1 MKIRSCGFV
10 KSVLNLSDCPPEG
23 RPEFA
28 FAGRSNVGKSSLLNT
43 LLNRRG
49 LAKTS
54 KTPGKTRTLNFFD
67 VNGELYLVDLP
78 GYGYA
83 KAPKA
88 LQANW
93 GKAITTYLRERKSL
107 RLVVHLLDARHEPT
121 QRDHELLDML
131 DAFARPV
138 VLVATKVDKLKQ
150 KDRATLE
157 NRLRKNLALDD
168 SALIIPFSCMSG
180 EGKRPLWEVLE
191 SMTAESP
198 PP

>member
-1 MKIRSCGFV
+1 M

>member
-1 MKIRSCGFV
+1 MKVRSCGFV
-10 KSVLNLSDCPPEG
+10 KSALNLDDCPPEG

-150 KDRATLE
+150 KERATLE
-157 NRLRKNLALDD
+157 NRIRKNLDLDD
-168 SALIIPFSCMSG
+168 SALIIPFSCMNG
-180 EGKRPLWEVLE
+180 EGKGPLWDVLE
-191 SMTAESP
+191 SMTEDSP
-198 PP
+198 PE

>member
-10 KSVLNLSDCPPEG
+10 KSALALTDCPPEG

-67 VNGELYLVDLP
+67 VNGDVYLVDLP
-78 GYGYA
+78 GFGYA

-93 GKAITTYLRERKSL
+93 GKAITAYLRERKSL

-121 QRDHELLDML
+121 QRDHELLDLL

-150 KDRATLE
+150 KERAALE
-157 NRLRKNLALDD
+157 GRLRKNLGLDD
-168 SALIIPFSCMSG
+168 TALIIPFSSTTG
-180 EGKRPLWEVLE
+180 EGKGPLWDVLE
-191 SMTAESP
+191 SVTADSP
-198 PP
+198 PE

>member
-10 KSVLNLSDCPPEG
+10 KSALALADCPPEG

-93 GKAITTYLRERKSL
+93 GQAITTYLRERKSL

-150 KDRATLE
+150 KERAALE
-157 NRLRKNLALDD
+157 GRFRKNLGLDD
-168 SALIIPFSCMSG
+168 TALIVPFSSMTG
-180 EGKRPLWEVLE
+180 EGKGPLWEVLE
-191 SMTAESP
+191 SMTADSP
-198 PP
+198 PE